1 MPQTNSTSPW
11 YLKYRGFFCFPS
23 IDGRYFLIISYIFLV
38 CFSVPHSRSKKIL
51 IPAALISRVIGRGGC
66 NVNAIREHTAA
77 LIDIDTNRKKANG
90 DCMVTI
96 KWEFYYFYAKQ
107 IPLRVTKLKSFN
119 CTWLD
124 LFLRYY
130 GKRRKLFPCKN
141 PCL

>member
-1 MPQTNSTSPW
+1 MNTQCLKLTQLPRCILNIVFFFVFFESMEPLKSSLITS
-11 YLKYRGFFCFPS
+11 YN
-23 IDGRYFLIISYIFLV
+23 FLV

-96 KWEFYYFYAKQ
+96 K
-107 IPLRVTKLKSFN
+107 
-119 CTWLD
+119 
-124 LFLRYY
+124 
-130 GKRRKLFPCKN
+130 
-141 PCL
+141 